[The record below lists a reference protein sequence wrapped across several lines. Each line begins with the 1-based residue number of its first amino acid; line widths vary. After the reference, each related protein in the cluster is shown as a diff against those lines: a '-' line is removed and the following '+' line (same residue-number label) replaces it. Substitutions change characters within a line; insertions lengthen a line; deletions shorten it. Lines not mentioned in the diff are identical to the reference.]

1 MEIFYIFLVFR
12 KLLEENLEN
21 EKYLILLNEE
31 RINLVYVA
39 ILYKI
44 QINWENPFRSS
55 LQNNSL

>member
-12 KLLEENLEN
+12 KLLEENLED

-39 ILYKI
+39 VLYKI
-44 QINWENPFRSS
+44 QINLKNPFRSS